1 MVSQNSLPRFPR
13 NKDRNDYHEYI
24 LFPFPRS
31 TRTAPSHS
39 SMRLPR
45 PRIQFI
51 PMPFISGTKP
61 GLAKQEDIALRVGLT
76 LSPMNSI
83 NETDLQAKNPFTQ

>member
-1 MVSQNSLPRFPR
+1 
-13 NKDRNDYHEYI
+13 
-24 LFPFPRS
+24 
-31 TRTAPSHS
+31 
-39 SMRLPR
+39 
-45 PRIQFI
+45 
-51 PMPFISGTKP
+51 MPFISGTKP